1 MFTDVDALNA
11 MGGPRLEGGRGLV
24 GMKALYFILG
34 PSLLFLQSLIPIHKA
49 VYRVDSFCK
58 KRKKYLNEKETKS
71 FIRTK
76 FRIFF

>member
-11 MGGPRLEGGRGLV
+11 MGGRRLEGGRGVV

-34 PSLLFLQSLIPIHKA
+34 PSLLFLQNLIPIHKA

-58 KRKKYLNEKETKS
+58 KRKNILMKKTES

-76 FRIFF
+76 FRINF